1 MNHLENNAYFWQKID
16 TLLFSL
22 TYKKS
27 RDPQKVHPT
36 YSNLVYP
43 LEYGYLVDVDE
54 GNKYVHIGVFKG
66 NDESRQVNSVVICAD
81 ILQKELDVKLLIG
94 CNAEDEKAVLE
105 FLNQTEYQ
113 KTILVRRGSELP
125 LWASLD

>member
-22 TYKKS
+22 TYEKS
-27 RDPQKVHPT
+27 RDPKGVHPT

-54 GNKYVHIGVFKG
+54 GNEYVHIGVFKG
-66 NDESRQVNSVVICAD
+66 NGSNRQVNAVVICAD

-94 CNAEDEKAVLE
+94 CTDDDERAVLE
-105 FLNQTEYQ
+105 FLNQTEFK
-113 KTILVRRGSELP
+113 KTILVRRGSDLP
-125 LWASLD
+125 DWASLD